1 MANFDFLTGAFLMAV
16 FAVFCVVISVSLL
29 ADANAAEPR
38 RTRRRTAML
47 PADFLLLLKLSDIE
61 FCINP
66 VLRKQCF
73 MGTAFFNAV
82 WSQH

>member
-38 RTRRRTAML
+38 RTRRRARQGAM
-47 PADFLLLLKLSDIE
+47 D
-61 FCINP
+61 
-66 VLRKQCF
+66 V
-73 MGTAFFNAV
+73 
-82 WSQH
+82 